1 MTSSINVV
9 VAKKLP
15 IRVSTNATSTAVVSS
30 NPVTV
35 KPDTNFTVLS
45 GGAAELD
52 QLTDVDA
59 SLEEDGSVLQYNA
72 DTKTYQIKPL
82 IMDGGEF

>member
-1 MTSSINVV
+1 MSINVV
-9 VAKKLP
+9 VAKKIP
-15 IRVSTNATSTAVVSS
+15 IRVSTNAISTAVVSS

-45 GGAAELD
+45 GGVVELD

-59 SLEEDGSVLQYNA
+59 TLEEDGSVLQYNA
-72 DTKTYQIKPL
+72 DTGIYQVKPL
-82 IMDGGEF
+82 IIDAGEF